1 MKTAE
6 IREKTDQELS
16 DELEGCK
23 RELFNLRFQWQTED
37 ASNPAQYQALRRDIA
52 RINTVLRERQIGLN
66 ADLDGRASVGEPEE
80 AEGTSEDTEAVG
92 AGSASESSSEE

>member
-1 MKTAE
+1 MKAAE
-6 IREKTDQELS
+6 IREKTDQELH

-52 RINTVLRERQIGLN
+52 RINTVLRERQLDIN
-66 ADLDGRASVGEPEE
+66 ADLDGRSASQEPEE
-80 AEGTSEDTEAVG
+80 AESTSEDTEV
-92 AGSASESSSEE
+92 AGEETASESSSEE